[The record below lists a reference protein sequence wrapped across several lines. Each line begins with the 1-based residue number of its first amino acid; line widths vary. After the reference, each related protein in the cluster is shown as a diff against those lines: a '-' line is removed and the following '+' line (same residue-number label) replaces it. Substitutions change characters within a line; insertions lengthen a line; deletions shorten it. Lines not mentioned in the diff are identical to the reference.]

1 MALLEYNIQYDDKT
15 EASKVT
21 CRVLSVGGPGPDKIC
36 FKSNYADT
44 AIQYVGGSP
53 FDPRDPNAP
62 QPNKV
67 FRVGKKTKDF
77 EVVKLLTRK
86 ERLRFKC
93 GEAVPAPVK
102 MTMGTTVG
110 GKSAPTNDVR
120 LKLKAW
126 KGGGGGT
133 PPPDI

>member
-1 MALLEYNIQYDDKT
+1 MALLEYNIQYNDKRKT
-15 EASKVT
+15 SKVT
-21 CRVLSVGGPGPDKIC
+21 CRLLAVGGQGPDKIC

-67 FRVGKKTKDF
+67 FSVGKKTKEF

-93 GEAVPAPVK
+93 GEAVPVNAK
-102 MTMGTTVG
+102 MTLGTTVG
-110 GKSAPTNDVR
+110 GKSAPANDSNM
-120 LKLKAW
+120 KLKVW